1 MNSTVS
7 AADVFARDIPRRV
20 ESPTGRLA
28 KIPANRW
35 LRWGLRLVI
44 AAFYAVLAVWLNSGL
59 DGDWSG
65 TANADLAAR
74 VDALRFDSG
83 FAVIGEL
90 YPPITSLIALVIP
103 GGALGLAFAGA
114 FLGGIVVQQVMQ
126 AQLRKGFSLTVTLI
140 VTLAL
145 ATTPVY
151 TYTVTTNFEATLGL
165 MFFALGMLDLVRFV
179 SRANTQAG
187 FRAGIFFACS
197 AFSDVYLIFSAL
209 VAALGG
215 ALLRQSRTGARV
227 ANAIVVVFPTVAL
240 LGSLALLGAAFGA
253 GPLSMFRGD
262 LAWSTERAV
271 GWVEFL
277 GTPSGLLYLAP
288 AALIAVAAIAMGSPW
303 AGLFAVLLNAAT
315 AVAYILGLTP
325 PGTAGTT
332 YIMLV
337 FLAIAIIPSTTSR
350 IHRALIGVAAI
361 VLWGIGWA
369 TAFTWPVLLTWMQ
382 TFEGTLS

>member
-7 AADVFARDIPRRV
+7 ATDAFSRDIPRYL

-28 KIPANRW
+28 KIPAGRW
-35 LRWGLRLVI
+35 RRWGLRLII
-44 AAFYAVLAVWLNSGL
+44 AALYAALAVWLNSGL

-74 VDALRFDSG
+74 VEALRFDSG
-83 FAVIGEL
+83 FAVIGDL

-126 AQLRKGFSLTVTLI
+126 AQIRKGYSATVTAI

-179 SRANTQAG
+179 TRANTQAG

-197 AFSDVYLIFSAL
+197 AFSDVYLVFSAL
-209 VAALGG
+209 VAAFGG
-215 ALLRQSRTGARV
+215 ALLRQSRTGARM
-227 ANAIVVVFPTVAL
+227 ANAIVVTFPTLAL
-240 LGSLALLGAAFGA
+240 FGSFALLGAAFGA
-253 GPLSMFRGD
+253 GPLMMFRGD
-262 LAWSTERAV
+262 LSWSTERAV

-277 GTPSGLLYLAP
+277 GTPSGWVYLAP
-288 AALIAVAAIAMGSPW
+288 AALIAVAAIALGSPR
-303 AGLFAVLLNAAT
+303 AGLFAVLLNGAT

-337 FLAIAIIPSTTSR
+337 FLAIAILPSASSR
-350 IHRALIGVAAI
+350 VHRTLIGIAAI

-369 TAFTWPVLLTWMQ
+369 TAFTWPVLLTWME
-382 TFEGTLS
+382 TFGGTAA

>member
-1 MNSTVS
+1 M
-7 AADVFARDIPRRV
+7 

-28 KIPANRW
+28 KIPAGRW
-35 LRWGLRLVI
+35 QRWGLRLVI
-44 AAFYAVLAVWLNSGL
+44 AAVYAALAVWLNAGYG
-59 DGDWSG
+59 GDWTG
-65 TANADLAAR
+65 TANADLATR

-83 FAVIGEL
+83 IAVIGDL

-126 AQLRKGFSLTVTLI
+126 AQIRKGFPASVTII

-179 SRANTQAG
+179 TRANTQAG
-187 FRAGIFFACS
+187 FRAGLLFACS
-197 AFSDVYLIFSAL
+197 ALSDVYLVFSAL

-215 ALLRQSRTGARV
+215 ALLRQSRTGARL
-227 ANAIVVVFPTVAL
+227 ANAIVVAFPTVAVF
-240 LGSLALLGAAFGA
+240 GSLALLGAAFGA
-253 GPLSMFRGD
+253 GPLMMFRGD
-262 LAWSTERAV
+262 LSWSTERATA
-271 GWVEFL
+271 WVEFL
-277 GTPSGLLYLAP
+277 ATPSGVLYLAP
-288 AALIAVAAIAMGSPW
+288 VALIALAAIALGSPW

-315 AVAYILGLTP
+315 AVAFILGLTP

-337 FLAIAIIPSTTSR
+337 FLAIAIIPSTKSR
-350 IHRALIGVAAI
+350 LHQGLIGVAAI
-361 VLWGIGWA
+361 LLWGIGWA
-369 TAFTWPVLLTWMQ
+369 TAFTWPVLRTWM
-382 TFEGTLS
+382 ETLGGMAS